1 MLEDLYKAKYRGGIS
16 TNLIVENT
24 GNVTWLS
31 TNIFKSSCHV
41 NVKYFPFD
49 QQSKKMYLLKC
60 WKKEIFLKKFEF
72 FKDCSLAFGN

>member
-1 MLEDLYKAKYRGGIS
+1 MILYNNADGYTSLGQIS

-49 QQSKKMYLLKC
+49 QQSKQMNLLKC
-60 WKKEIFLKKFEF
+60 WKKNKYF
-72 FKDCSLAFGN
+72 